1 MLKCDKFRQQK
12 NNYLIFPIATTI
24 YSKKRNNVL
33 LAQSLVLNSLGKLSL
48 NNYMPTDNDELVFF
62 YDALLLKQLW
72 ELILSKNDFQN
83 QEVKER
89 LKQVIQNAKDDDN
102 PIMFKLKFKE

>member
-1 MLKCDKFRQQK
+1 
-12 NNYLIFPIATTI
+12 
-24 YSKKRNNVL
+24 
-33 LAQSLVLNSLGKLSL
+33 
-48 NNYMPTDNDELVFF
+48 MPTDNDELVFF